1 MAKAPTSYIAT
12 VGTARTR
19 TIDTLSFPYSARPQA
34 MTMYVRFMDFMG
46 APTRATYIAFIGAGS
61 GGTLTLYVASGGATY
76 GCTLASAT
84 NNKSGTVTR
93 SVSVGD
99 SVELCVTVTAAGV
112 VQVSVAVN
120 GGTVT
125 TGTASSGM
133 TPPQTWAAN
142 ALYLYETNAY
152 GPLGMRN
159 IQIVRGVHSLAA
171 MRVRMGLTP

>member
-12 VGTARTR
+12 AGTARTR

-34 MTMYVRFMDFMG
+34 MTMYFRFMDFMG
-46 APTRATYIAFIGAGS
+46 APTRTTYIAFIGSGS
-61 GGTLTLYVASGGATY
+61 GGTLTLYVAGGGATY
-76 GCTLASAT
+76 GCGLGSAT
-84 NNKSGTVTR
+84 NSVGATVTR
-93 SVSVGD
+93 SVSVGN
-99 SVELCVTVTAAGV
+99 SVELCVTVTAAGA
-112 VQVSVAVN
+112 VQLSVAVN

-142 ALYLYETNAY
+142 TLYLYEGNAY

-159 IQIVRGVHSLAA
+159 IQIVRGVHSLAT
-171 MRVRMGLTP
+171 MRARMGLTP